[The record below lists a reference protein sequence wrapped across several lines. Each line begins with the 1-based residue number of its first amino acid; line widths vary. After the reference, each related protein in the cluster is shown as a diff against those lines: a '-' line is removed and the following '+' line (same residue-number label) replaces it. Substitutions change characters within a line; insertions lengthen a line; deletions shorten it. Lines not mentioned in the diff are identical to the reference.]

1 MLTFPIIVKFQAKNL
16 PWEIHWAKPCSLL
29 LKTSHPPQQ
38 IIVTLENQSLT
49 PDISFIVCL
58 LFFSFQDFTFQD
70 TISGSIFMHFFTLG

>member
-1 MLTFPIIVKFQAKNL
+1 MGDTLGKTLQSPLTRL
-16 PWEIHWAKPCSLL
+16 
-29 LKTSHPPQQ
+29 SHTPQQ

>member
-1 MLTFPIIVKFQAKNL
+1 MGDTLGKTLQSPL
-16 PWEIHWAKPCSLL
+16 
-29 LKTSHPPQQ
+29 TSHTPQQ

-58 LFFSFQDFTFQD
+58 LFFSFQGFTFQD